1 MYFFN
6 FIYYISRIVFSAL
19 TNLKSTEQWGKTFL
33 HELEE
38 KFGGNFDNAV
48 IEKVAKYQS
57 IQLHYVANAFSKLNG
72 RLNNEI
78 EKERNILFFLMS
90 VLYDEIIDEQK
101 MNEESLDHLFNH
113 PENVNPTNFNEKI
126 LVYIHQRLLNEV
138 DDKESYWKSLQNTH
152 QAQKDSKKQFNS
164 QTTIDEILDITQ
176 RKGGHTLLMCRHYIN
191 EPSNSQIDE
200 CWYTLGGLIQMTNDL
215 FDTYK
220 DTISGIDTFATK
232 IKNIESIN
240 SIYQEQAA
248 QLYANI
254 KVLPFTKRKKIAFAI
269 NMSIIPAFGQIA
281 INQLKQLSLNSN
293 TLPNF
298 KDVNRKDLII
308 DMEKNINIIRLI
320 GYAYKYG
327 KSWM

>member
-1 MYFFN
+1 MYFFS
-6 FIYYISRIVFSAL
+6 FIYYISGIVFSAL
-19 TNLKSTEQWGKTFL
+19 TNLKNTEQWGKTFL

-38 KFGGNFDNAV
+38 KFGGKFDNAI

-90 VLYDEIIDEQK
+90 VLYDEIVDEQK
-101 MNEESLDHLFNH
+101 MDEEALDYLFNH
-113 PENVNPTNFNEKI
+113 PENANPTNFNEKI
-126 LVYIHQRLLNEV
+126 LVYIHQRLLSEV
-138 DDKESYWKSLQNTH
+138 DDKESYWKSLQDTH
-152 QAQKDSKKQFNS
+152 QAQKDSKKQFDS
-164 QTTIDEILDITQ
+164 STSIEDILDITK

-191 EPSNSQIDE
+191 EPSNLQIDE

-220 DTISGIDTFATK
+220 DTMSGIDTFATK

-240 SIYQEQAA
+240 TIYQEQAA
-248 QLYANI
+248 LLLSNI
-254 KVLPFTKRKKIAFAI
+254 KILPFDKVKKTAFAI

-281 INQLKQLSLNSN
+281 INQLKQLPLNSN

-298 KDVNRKDLII
+298 KGVNRKDLII
-308 DMEKNINIIRLI
+308 DMEKSINIIRLI
-320 GYAYKYG
+320 RYAYKYG
-327 KSWM
+327 KLWM

>member
-1 MYFFN
+1 MYFLN
-6 FIYYISRIVFSAL
+6 FIYYILRIVVSAL

-38 KFGGNFDNAV
+38 KFGGRFEDDV
-48 IEKVAKYQS
+48 IKKVAKYQS

-72 RLNNEI
+72 RLNNDI

-101 MNEESLDHLFNH
+101 MDEDALDSLFNH
-113 PENVNPTNFNEKI
+113 PENANPANFNEKI

-138 DDKESYWKSLQNTH
+138 DDKESYWKSLENTH
-152 QAQKDSKKQFNS
+152 QAQKDSKKQFDA
-164 QTTIDEILDITQ
+164 QTTINEILDITK

-191 EPSNSQIDE
+191 EPTNLRIDE

-220 DTISGIDTFATK
+220 DTQNGIETFATK
-232 IKNIESIN
+232 IKNIDSIKA
-240 SIYQEQAA
+240 IYLEQASK
-248 QLYANI
+248 LFSNI
-254 KVLPFTKRKKIAFAI
+254 KMLPVDNIKKIEFAI

-281 INQLKQLSLNSN
+281 INQLKELQLNSN

-298 KDVNRKDLII
+298 KEVNRKALII
-308 DMEKNINIIRLI
+308 DMEKSINIIRLI
-320 GYAYKYG
+320 RYSYKFG
-327 KSWM
+327 KLWM